1 MVVRARFLFSS
12 PLPERTVRL
21 SAPRRTCHKTKL
33 AREDATLDRSCR
45 PLERYYDPSL
55 ARAGAVSLLSLPR
68 ATPQF
73 SAEHR
78 ISVISGLSRF
88 FKTTRKIYS

>member
-33 AREDATLDRSCR
+33 ARSCR
-45 PLERYYDPSL
+45 PLERYYDPSV